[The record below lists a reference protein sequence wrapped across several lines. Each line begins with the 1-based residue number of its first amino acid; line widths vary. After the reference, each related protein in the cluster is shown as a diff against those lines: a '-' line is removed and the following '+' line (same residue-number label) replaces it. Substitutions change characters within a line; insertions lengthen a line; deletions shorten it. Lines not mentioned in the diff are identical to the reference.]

1 MKKQRTETVPLLH
14 ELTNAMRDA
23 RRVLIAGPARYSGG
37 GGGLAV
43 KVGSAVRR
51 NAKRRVITLA
61 RGGL

>member
-1 MKKQRTETVPLLH
+1 METVPLLH

-23 RRVLIAGPARYSGG
+23 RRVLIAGPGRYSGG
-37 GGGLAV
+37 GGLRV

-51 NAKRRVITLA
+51 NAKRRPITLA